1 MDAFFGLDH
10 AVLNEEGLALLTTVF
25 DDVLVEIYADLLTDA
40 GIPFLKKDRG
50 GGTAVRIITGA
61 NWYGTDIYVPE
72 ERLQEAR
79 LSLKLRA
86 KQCEIETKQLKDTI
100 TELLRGTIHG

>member
-1 MDAFFGLDH
+1 MDALFGLDH

-79 LSLKLRA
+79 DLLASTP
-86 KQCEIETKQLKDTI
+86 IETVDEESGEGQESD
-100 TELLRGTIHG
+100 ES

>member
-10 AVLNEEGLALLTTVF
+10 PVLNEEGLSLLTTVF
-25 DDVLVEIYADLLTDA
+25 DDVLVEIYQDLLTDA

-61 NWYGTDIYVPE
+61 NRCGTDIYVPT

-79 LSLKLRA
+79 DLLESTP
-86 KQCEIETKQLKDTI
+86 IETVDEENGDGQ
-100 TELLRGTIHG
+100 ESEES

>member
-10 AVLNEEGLALLTTVF
+10 AALDEKDLSLLTTVY
-25 DDVLVEIYADLLTDA
+25 DDVLLEIYGDLLTDA

-61 NWYGTDIYVPE
+61 NRYGTDIYVPNE
-72 ERLQEAR
+72 HLQEAHD
-79 LSLKLRA
+79 LLTSTP
-86 KQCEIETKQLKDTI
+86 IETIEEENDNG
-100 TELLRGTIHG
+100 EESDES